1 MAAPSPPHHF
11 LVLKKACRTQ
21 QIANCFIRTPS
32 MTLNATSF
40 GPQPLDDASS
50 RRIQIA
56 IDTAS
61 TGWLALPLERTD
73 EAFEVSLERFSPRK
87 PARKEDTASRAPD
100 WGNVFFNLSAAD
112 GAVHIEDMARV
123 ADAAMKDAKNRL
135 DAAFSMAGIRNSP
148 PLQLSFDLGGQL
160 CFEAH
165 PQKEQIVSLFKENP
179 ELEQTVRTA
188 MCLKEN
194 AVSWQKAELYTQ
206 MYQTAY
212 GLRGK
217 AAAQTVSA
225 IFLSLGQPRSSF
237 RYDSSGF
244 TALFNG
250 QMEHEYLASVRDA
263 LGRWAA

>member
-1 MAAPSPPHHF
+1 
-11 LVLKKACRTQ
+11 
-21 QIANCFIRTPS
+21 
-32 MTLNATSF
+32 MTINATF
-40 GPQPLDDASS
+40 LGPQTLDDPSS
-50 RRIQIA
+50 RRIQTA

-61 TGWLALPLERTD
+61 TGWLALPLEGTDASFEVNLERLSEKKTARTD
-73 EAFEVSLERFSPRK
+73 T
-87 PARKEDTASRAPD
+87 PASSAPD

-123 ADAAMKDAKNRL
+123 ADAAMRDAKIRL

-148 PLQLSFDLGGQL
+148 AVQLSFDIGGQL

-165 PQKEQIVSLFKENP
+165 PQKEQIVSLFKGNP
-179 ELEQTVRTA
+179 ELERNIRTA

-217 AAAQTVSA
+217 AAAQAVSA
-225 IFLSLGQPRSSF
+225 IFLSLVPTRTSF

-244 TALFNG
+244 AALFNG
-250 QMEHEYLASVRDA
+250 QTEQGYLAGVRDA